1 MKWNLTIS
9 VEMSGKCYLVSY
21 LICANIHSFVDMPLL
36 LLFLLF
42 LLFLLLLFLF
52 FFSFSFS
59 SNLTSEVL
67 PFYDYIVN
75 VDSWSHIL
83 QIIFI
88 ILNDTSA
95 TVSVFLLGNLPVAGS
110 VQDEKYSK
118 ICRSTSISEIPT
130 ILMKTASIQVRNN
143 I

>member
-1 MKWNLTIS
+1 
-9 VEMSGKCYLVSY
+9 MSGKCYLVSY

-36 LLFLLF
+36 LLF

-75 VDSWSHIL
+75 VDS
-83 QIIFI
+83 
-88 ILNDTSA
+88 
-95 TVSVFLLGNLPVAGS
+95 
-110 VQDEKYSK
+110 
-118 ICRSTSISEIPT
+118 
-130 ILMKTASIQVRNN
+130 
-143 I
+143 